1 MRKLTIGLLAGVGA
15 LAAVA
20 DAQTTPA
27 PASAPAKVTLTR
39 LDCGTVAAND
49 LNLFSDT
56 DSYVGQSKR
65 LVVGCYLIRHGDQI
79 MLWDAGLPATAK
91 GKPLDPKLPMDA
103 TLART
108 IPEQLAT
115 LGLKPEQVS
124 ILGISHYHFDH
135 TGQAAS
141 FASARLLIGAAD
153 WAALTATPP
162 APGINPAPLQPWIT
176 GGGKVEPV
184 SGDRDVFGDGSV
196 RMIDTPGHTPG
207 HHALLVRLKGRNIL
221 LTGDLTHFSENYASN
236 GVPSFNTNRADTLAS
251 LDRFKKMAAALRA
264 TVIIQHEAADVAR
277 LPAFPQAAE

>member
-1 MRKLTIGLLAGVGA
+1 MRKLSIGLLATAGA

-20 DAQTTPA
+20 GAQTGP
-27 PASAPAKVTLTR
+27 SPAKVTLTR
-39 LDCGTVAAND
+39 LDCGTVQVND
-49 LNLFSDT
+49 LDAFSDT
-56 DSYVGQSKR
+56 DSYAGQTKR
-65 LVVGCYLIRHGDQI
+65 LVVGCYLIRHGDRI
-79 MLWDAGLPATAK
+79 MLWDAGLPAAAK
-91 GKPLDPKLPMDA
+91 GKPLDPRLPMDA

-115 LGLKPEQVS
+115 LGVKPEQVL

-141 FASARLLIGAAD
+141 FPGARLLIGAGD
-153 WAALTATPP
+153 WAAFTATPP
-162 APGINPAPLQPWIT
+162 APGVNAAPLQPWIA

-207 HHALLVRLKGRNIL
+207 HHSLLVRLKGRTIL
-221 LTGDLTHFSENYASN
+221 LTGDLAHFTENYASN
-236 GVPSFNTNRADTLAS
+236 GVPGFNTNRADTLAS

-264 TVIIQHEAADVAR
+264 TVIIQHEPADVAK